1 MQHSDS
7 QRIKLTVLYG
17 HPTDPDAFEHYYAD
31 THMPLVRKIQGVRTE
46 AAKVIATPDG
56 SAPTHY
62 RIFEFWFDDMQH
74 MQQVMSS
81 PEAKDAVADVPNFA
95 SGGVSIL
102 VSQIE

>member
-62 RIFEFWFDDMQH
+62 RIFEFWFDDMQQ

-81 PEAKDAVADVPNFA
+81 PAFDAGGRPGSRGQA
-95 SGGVSIL
+95 SARKRQGR
-102 VSQIE
+102 